1 LSYQL
6 AGAIEVLL
14 KRVHNHS
21 FRGQWFFFAWRSDV
35 IELKSINK
43 AFSGAQGRSIEA
55 LKDVN
60 LLVPQ
65 GHIHG
70 VIGRSGAG
78 KSTLLRCVNL
88 LERPD
93 SGSVQVAGQALLNL
107 DAEALRE
114 ARRKIGMIFQHFN
127 LLSTQTVSSN
137 IAFPLRLAG
146 FSVAEQ
152 KKRVTELLDRVGLSD
167 KAQAYPGQLSGGQ
180 KQRVAIARALAT
192 KPSILLCDEMTSALD
207 PESTQSIL
215 DLVREI
221 QAELS
226 LTVLLITHEMDVIK
240 RITDEVTV
248 MDQAGVIEQGETGTI
263 FSAPQ
268 HAVTR
273 QLVDSTEHMVLPDGV
288 KDHLVQ
294 EQSDDSVVLLE
305 LSFCGETAARPVI
318 SASVQKFGV
327 DISILQA
334 NLSYL
339 RDTLVGKMIVGC
351 HAPADAIQQVE
362 LFYRE
367 SGINVERLGYVKRDN
382 WPFC

>member
-1 LSYQL
+1 M
-6 AGAIEVLL
+6 
-14 KRVHNHS
+14 
-21 FRGQWFFFAWRSDV
+21 

-43 AFSGAQGRSIEA
+43 AFCLGQGQRLDA
-55 LKDVN
+55 LKQVD
-60 LLVPQ
+60 LRVPK

-93 SGSVQVAGQALLNL
+93 SGSVQVAGLDLLSL
-107 DAEALRE
+107 DANSLRL
-114 ARRKIGMIFQHFN
+114 ARRNIGMVFQHFN
-127 LLSTQTVSSN
+127 LLSTQTVISN
-137 IAFPLRLAG
+137 IAFPLRLTGLSA
-146 FSVAEQ
+146 SEQ
-152 KKRVTELLDRVGLSD
+152 KKRIADLLDRVGLSD
-167 KAQAYPGQLSGGQ
+167 KAMAYPSQLSGGQ

-248 MDQAGVIEQGETGTI
+248 MDQAAVIEQGTTADI
-263 FSAPQ
+263 FSVPK
-268 HAVTR
+268 HTITR
-273 QLVDSTEHMVLPDGV
+273 QLVDSTEHMVLPEGLGERVSQTACD
-288 KDHLVQ
+288 
-294 EQSDDSVVLLE
+294 ESVALLE
-305 LSFCGETAARPVI
+305 LSFGGDTAARPVI
-318 SASVQKFGV
+318 SASVQKF
-327 DISILQA
+327 DIDINILQA

-339 RDTLVGKMIVGC
+339 GDNLMGKMIIGC
-351 HAPADAIQQVE
+351 HAAAELLQRVE
-362 LFYRE
+362 CFYKE
-367 SGINVERLGYVKRDN
+367 SGIKVERLGYVKRDN
-382 WPFC
+382 WPFY